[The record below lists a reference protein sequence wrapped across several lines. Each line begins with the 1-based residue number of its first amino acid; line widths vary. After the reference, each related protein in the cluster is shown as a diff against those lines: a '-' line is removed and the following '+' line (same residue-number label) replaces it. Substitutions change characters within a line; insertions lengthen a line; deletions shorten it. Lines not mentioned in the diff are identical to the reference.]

1 MATQN
6 LLFAYGTLQNPR
18 IMELIVGR
26 ALRGSPASLGGYVR
40 YRIIDRVYPA
50 IVTAP
55 GWDVPGLLYSGITPD
70 ELRRLDD
77 YEGPLYERL
86 LVTVSTPEVLLDAS
100 TYVLRAQHGHR
111 LSREPWDL
119 GEFERDHLES
129 YLERISATA
138 RAP

>member
-1 MATQN
+1 MATHH
-6 LLFAYGTLQNPR
+6 LFAYGTLQNPR
-18 IMELIVGR
+18 IMALIAGR
-26 ALRGSPASLGGYVR
+26 PLQGVPAALPGYMR

-50 IVTAP
+50 IVAAP
-55 GWDVPGLLYSGITPD
+55 GWEVPGLLYSAINAV
-70 ELRRLDD
+70 ELQRLDD
-77 YEGPLYERL
+77 YEGPLYERR
-86 LVTVSTPEVLLDAS
+86 LVSVRGPQGALEVS

-119 GEFERDHLES
+119 GEFEREHLES

>member
-1 MATQN
+1 
-6 LLFAYGTLQNPR
+6 LLGA
-18 IMELIVGR
+18 
-26 ALRGSPASLGGYVR
+26 PASLPGYVR

-50 IVTAP
+50 IVAAP
-55 GWDVPGLLYSGITPD
+55 GWEVPGLLYSAIDAD
-70 ELRRLDD
+70 ELQRLDD
-77 YEGPLYERL
+77 YEGPLYERRI
-86 LVTVSTPEVLLDAS
+86 VSVRGPEGALDVS

-119 GEFERDHLES
+119 DEFERDHLES